1 LKRLALIFLLAISA
15 AFGCDA
21 QSFSLYEAIPL
32 DDGDT
37 LYVAPSLPPA
47 YCYPPLRFRNRKA
60 EKFYWRTVRDV
71 KKCLPYAKVVGKTL
85 NQADVDL
92 ARLKTE
98 KERKAYLDKLEKE
111 IKRKYEPVLWDMS
124 YSQGKM
130 LIKLI
135 NRETNFTSYELLRVY
150 RGKVNAMFWQG
161 VARIFRANLKDEYD
175 GSDKDRITER
185 VINLVEAGQL

>member
-1 LKRLALIFLLAISA
+1 MKRLAFILLCIVTAIGSE
-15 AFGCDA
+15 A
-21 QSFSLYEAIPL
+21 QSFLSFEAIPQA
-32 DDGDT
+32 DGDT
-37 LYVAPSLPPA
+37 LYVAPSLPAA
-47 YCYPPLRFRNRKA
+47 YCYPPLRFRNRRA

-71 KKCLPYAKVVGKTL
+71 KLCLPYAKIVGKTL
-85 NQADVDL
+85 NQADTDL

-98 KERKAYLDKLEKE
+98 KERKEYLERLEKDV
-111 IKRKYEPVLWDMS
+111 KQKYEGVIWKMN

-135 NRETNFTSYELLRVY
+135 NRETHFTTYELLRVY
-150 RGKVNAMFWQG
+150 RGKFNAMMWQG

-175 GSDKDRITER
+175 GSDKDRIVER